1 MARYRQQILR
11 RKVTE
16 IFLQNSRLRFHPEK
30 NNDLIGGLMMSRLS
44 SSYLSLIEMVKQL
57 SSLVKMDFNRFLN
70 KSDYHI
76 LWSKSE
82 ITPPPD
88 SGF

>member
-1 MARYRQQILR
+1 
-11 RKVTE
+11 
-16 IFLQNSRLRFHPEK
+16 
-30 NNDLIGGLMMSRLS
+30 MMSRLS
-44 SSYLSLIEMVKQL
+44 SSYLSLIVMVKQL

-82 ITPPPD
+82 IIPPPSPPD

>member
-1 MARYRQQILR
+1 
-11 RKVTE
+11 
-16 IFLQNSRLRFHPEK
+16 
-30 NNDLIGGLMMSRLS
+30 MMSRLS

>member
-1 MARYRQQILR
+1 
-11 RKVTE
+11 
-16 IFLQNSRLRFHPEK
+16 
-30 NNDLIGGLMMSRLS
+30 MMSRLS
-44 SSYLSLIEMVKQL
+44 SSYLSLIVMVKQL

-82 ITPPPD
+82 IIFSPVGGAAFEVWKLSEVVPRLME
-88 SGF
+88 GHH

>member
-1 MARYRQQILR
+1 
-11 RKVTE
+11 
-16 IFLQNSRLRFHPEK
+16 
-30 NNDLIGGLMMSRLS
+30 MMSRLS
-44 SSYLSLIEMVKQL
+44 SSYLSLIVMVKQL

-82 ITPPPD
+82 IILPPRLRFLIFSPAGGAAFEVWKL
-88 SGF
+88 SEVVPRLMEGHH

>member
-1 MARYRQQILR
+1 
-11 RKVTE
+11 
-16 IFLQNSRLRFHPEK
+16 
-30 NNDLIGGLMMSRLS
+30 MMSKLS
-44 SSYLSLIEMVKQL
+44 SSYLSLIVMVKQL

-82 ITPPPD
+82 IITPHPPPD

>member
-1 MARYRQQILR
+1 
-11 RKVTE
+11 
-16 IFLQNSRLRFHPEK
+16 
-30 NNDLIGGLMMSRLS
+30 MMSKLS
-44 SSYLSLIEMVKQL
+44 SSYLSLIVMVKQL

-82 ITPPPD
+82 IITPPPRPTQVFNLF
-88 SGF
+88 SSRWRCF